1 MKCVCFGILLLML
14 FISTLAADGRK
25 PKLVFVSPSTRAFGV
40 STSTM
45 NNMVRSKM
53 SLTDFQEKNK
63 RRVDL
68 IEDENDKNM
77 EVEIETSKVSKR
89 APSYVSVPTLTSSL
103 TSINS
108 CTSSNPSSTIHTIST
123 HLISTHL
130 VKLI

>member
-14 FISTLAADGRK
+14 FISTLAVDVRK
-25 PKLVFVSPSTRAFGV
+25 STLVFVSPSTHAFGV

-45 NNMVRSKM
+45 NNMVRSKV
-53 SLTDFQEKNK
+53 SLTDCQEKNK

-68 IEDENDKNM
+68 IEDKNDKNM
-77 EVEIETSKVSKR
+77 EIETSKVSKR